1 MVFVIQSLQIV
12 SKTVLLKQW
21 QLAIESKGVGVL
33 VTQDCFRPTNPCFQG
48 FCHFLGLCQSFLGIT
63 ENSSALGFLLVNSK
77 IALSIT

>member
-12 SKTVLLKQW
+12 SKTVSLKQW

-48 FCHFLGLCQSFLGIT
+48 VLFLNEFIV
-63 ENSSALGFLLVNSK
+63 SAQ
-77 IALSIT
+77 